1 MKLSWDAMK
10 GKGISVFGLRGSGK
24 TVWLKNLLSA
34 IPKHLVVDPMLE
46 YQGFKRY
53 IPENRSFSPEARLEL
68 DLVAGELVVPKKGN
82 KAKVDLFAVD
92 ECNRYAPSRH
102 PLPSVIMDI
111 NDFQRHWDLTTVWV
125 ARRPTQLNTDLVE
138 LSNYIIIYNLAGKN
152 DQQYLNDLSQGLGD
166 AVLELEPY
174 YYMFVDERRHYTVM
188 NPVPLTTKKTKGKGL
203 TKKEVKEDNGSDNS
217 IDGD

>member
-166 AVLELEPY
+166 AVLEPY

-203 TKKEVKEDNGSDNS
+203 TKTEVKEDNGSDNS